1 MQVNLFYHLMMK
13 STINRPIRNDDL
25 LPAPVSAPAVSDPI
39 KGVLVPYMDY
49 PNNQEWSAGDHAGII
64 NGAGNM
70 KIDGT
75 R

>member
-13 STINRPIRNDDL
+13 STINRPK
-25 LPAPVSAPAVSDPI
+25 S
-39 KGVLVPYMDY
+39 
-49 PNNQEWSAGDHAGII
+49 QEWPTGDHAGII
-64 NGAGNM
+64 TGAGNM